1 MLKLK
6 AAAPAYLLCGA
17 SWPVTNSSPAQ
28 GQKEPILPTYQ
39 VSFSA
44 ERYIATTKHM
54 SSNVAWVHLAYNEVE
69 TELMNIFSYWK
80 CSDICAHVSVSSVS
94 KLFLLKLTQ
103 VIIQAYAAAR
113 CTAKT
118 TQDIPD
124 LRNSH

>member
-1 MLKLK
+1 MSL
-6 AAAPAYLLCGA
+6 
-17 SWPVTNSSPAQ
+17 
-28 GQKEPILPTYQ
+28 
-39 VSFSA
+39 SA
-44 ERYIATTKHM
+44 ERYIATAKQL

-69 TELMNIFSYWK
+69 TALMNILSYWK
-80 CSDICAHVSVSSVS
+80 CSDICAHVSASSVS

-103 VIIQAYAAAR
+103 VIIQAYVATR